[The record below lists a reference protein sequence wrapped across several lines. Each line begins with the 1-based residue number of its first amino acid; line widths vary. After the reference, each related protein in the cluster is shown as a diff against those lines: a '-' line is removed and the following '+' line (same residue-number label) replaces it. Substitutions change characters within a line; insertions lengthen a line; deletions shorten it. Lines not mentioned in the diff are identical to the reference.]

1 MQRRVLFV
9 LPSFEIGG
17 TAVSVKNLILL
28 LDNTEY
34 NVTVLPMA
42 DYGSLRYLYDDV
54 KQISTSFIL
63 NSLSVDSWRRQK
75 NILLK
80 TLCAFIRVLAH
91 NRWIKTQLLR
101 ISTFGVIPKNKFDI
115 VIASQEGICT
125 EFVSLIKG
133 KGISKKIAWVRC
145 DYGRYVKDLERDEK
159 KIYDLFQDIVCV
171 SDITKHKF
179 CQVYPDF
186 LNKCSAINNPQ
197 SSEFIESQSKLN
209 DEDPRFIK
217 DSVFT
222 ILSIG
227 RYDPVKRFDRIPKI
241 ASTLIS
247 KGLNF
252 RWYII
257 GGGSSNVEL
266 AVREAIKK
274 ECVEDVVIQLGIKT
288 NPHYYIKNVNLL
300 VSLSLSEACPRVI
313 NEAKIL
319 GTPVV
324 CANFDTAFEYILN
337 NENGLI
343 GSIDD
348 IGSLISQVMQDRNM
362 YQYFIDN
369 IATFSFDNDNLMKKI
384 YKVLSW

>member
-1 MQRRVLFV
+1 MKKRILFV
-9 LPSFEIGG
+9 IPSFEIGG
-17 TAVSVKNLILL
+17 TTVSVKNLILL
-28 LDNTEY
+28 LDKCKYE
-34 NVTVLPMA
+34 VEVLPMA
-42 DYGSLRYLYDDV
+42 DTGKLRYLYDDI
-54 KQISTSFIL
+54 KQIPTSFL
-63 NSLSVDSWRRQK
+63 LRTLTVESWRNQK
-75 NILLK
+75 SVLGKFIGGLIRFMAHIGWIKCLLLK
-80 TLCAFIRVLAH
+80 LSARLVVDHHRYDTLVAC
-91 NRWIKTQLLR
+91 
-101 ISTFGVIPKNKFDI
+101 
-115 VIASQEGICT
+115 QEGICT
-125 EFVSLIKG
+125 HFVSQIKG
-133 KGISKKIAWVRC
+133 KNKVAWVRC
-145 DYGRYVKDLERDEK
+145 DYSRYVKEIGRDESE
-159 KIYDLFQDIVCV
+159 IYNSFKNIVCV
-171 SDITKHKF
+171 SDLTRQKF
-179 CQVYPDF
+179 CQVYPHFAD
-186 LNKCSAINNPQ
+186 KCIAINNPQ
-197 SSEFIESQSKLN
+197 SAEFIELQSKIN
-209 DEDPRFIK
+209 DEDPCFIK

-227 RYDPVKRFDRIPKI
+227 RYDPIKRFDRIPEI

-247 KGLNF
+247 KGLKF

-343 GSIDD
+343 GSIDE
-348 IGSLISQVMQDRNM
+348 IGSLISQVMQDSNM

-369 IATFSFDNDNLMKKI
+369 IATFSFDNDDLLKKLYAI
-384 YKVLSW
+384 LD